1 LLKNVTIQQRI
12 VELQQKVAQQAEITL
27 ESLLREAAEIQT
39 AAISAK
45 QYAAANDRA
54 SQATQRPAA

>member
-1 LLKNVTIQQRI
+1 L
-12 VELQQKVAQQAEITL
+12 QAEAAAEAKITL

-45 QYAAANDRA
+45 QSRTRKGGARA
-54 SQATQRPAA
+54 RIH